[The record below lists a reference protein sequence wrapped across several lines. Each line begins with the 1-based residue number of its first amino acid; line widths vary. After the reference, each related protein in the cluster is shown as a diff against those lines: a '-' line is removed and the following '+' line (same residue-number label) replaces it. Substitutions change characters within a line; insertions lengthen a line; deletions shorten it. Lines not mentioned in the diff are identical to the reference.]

1 MTRGKTL
8 KDAMEKL
15 KTRREEAK
23 SSLVQ
28 LGAKKEKI
36 VAGETTTADELSG
49 RQNDID
55 RMVRNRNKVLGKQPE
70 KTETPAIVSGIV
82 QAEFALPAGSADEF
96 LLAAHDLQDK
106 IKKAELGGLKE
117 SGKLSPEEQ
126 EAIDEAVGQSRR
138 GGMEGPARGEPVFQ
152 FVSKISEEERS
163 KALASAFGKA
173 KRDAERLAR
182 AAGVDLGGLYRL
194 TNSTMGFSGDDDP
207 FMYARRGYGTG
218 GVQLGRNIDGADDD
232 TAEAVGLQ
240 PGKVSLRIGVVAEFT
255 LKSAANK

>member
-1 MTRGKTL
+1 MLGSPSSSFLCVLSIGFLASSPLLAQSPAAPTVTGTGVVEIKRQPEILRVQIELLARGKTL

-15 KTRREEAK
+15 KNRREEAK

-36 VAGETTTADELSG
+36 AVGETTTADELSG

-82 QAEFALPAGSADEF
+82 QAEFVLPASSADEF
-96 LLAAHDLQDK
+96 LIAAHDLQDK

-126 EAIDEAVGQSRR
+126 EAIEEAV
-138 GGMEGPARGEPVFQ
+138 ANLAA
-152 FVSKISEEERS
+152 EEW
-163 KALASAFGKA
+163 
-173 KRDAERLAR
+173 
-182 AAGVDLGGLYRL
+182 
-194 TNSTMGFSGDDDP
+194 
-207 FMYARRGYGTG
+207 
-218 GVQLGRNIDGADDD
+218 
-232 TAEAVGLQ
+232 
-240 PGKVSLRIGVVAEFT
+240 KV
-255 LKSAANK
+255 